1 MKTARILDMRVIVDG
16 METWTV
22 PVVSQ
27 EIQYPLQ
34 LQGENIEIWTPRSKA
49 DSLKPPVFG
58 QIK

>member
-1 MKTARILDMRVIVDG
+1 MRVIVDG